1 MFDLITA
8 ARCLKML
15 QEQNDI
21 KYSKSY
27 FSQMV
32 KDGKIPFHNKL
43 DSPKKFFKYSEVLQ
57 AIEDSKDP
65 TRDAQREANEKRRLE
80 EPRESVN
87 LLDVAGTYPSVA
99 EMTQQEIDKIQLE
112 AEKIREE
119 VEAAKRDALAAGA
132 KDDEDIWKSSIP
144 GGVTQAEAK
153 AEKEYWL
160 GRKAELEFKKMN
172 KELIGIEEVEREAFE
187 MAKGVRDAFLALPA
201 RLAPILAA
209 DSNQF
214 SIQNKLTLEI
224 NSALESLSNE

>member
-1 MFDLITA
+1 MLDLITA

-32 KDGKIPFHNKL
+32 KEGKIPFHPKP
-43 DSPKKFFKYSEVLQ
+43 DSPKKFFKYGEVLQ
-57 AIEDSKDP
+57 AIQDSKDP
-65 TRDAQREANEKRRLE
+65 TRDAQREANEKRRLANQKE
-80 EPRESVN
+80 NVT
-87 LLDVAGTYPSVA
+87 LLDVAGKYESVA
-99 EMTQQEIDKIQLE
+99 EMTPQEIEASRKE
-112 AEKIREE
+112 AEKIRKEA
-119 VEAAKRDALAAGA
+119 EAAKRDALAAGA
-132 KDDEDIWKSSIP
+132 KEDEDIWKSSIP

-172 KELIGIEEVEREAFE
+172 EELISIEEVQREAFE
-187 MAKGVRDAFLALPA
+187 MSRGVRDAFLALPA

-209 DSNQF
+209 DSEQF

-224 NSALESLSNE
+224 NLALESLSHE

>member
-15 QEQNDI
+15 KDQAGI

-32 KDGKIPFHNKL
+32 KEGRIPFHHKP

-65 TRDAQREANEKRRLE
+65 TRDAQREANAKKREKE
-80 EPRESVN
+80 EN
-87 LLDVAGTYPSVA
+87 TTLLDIAGSYKSA
-99 EMTQQEIDKIQLE
+99 ADMTQEEKE
-112 AEKIREE
+112 AEKIADKKALEE
-119 VEAAKRDALAAGA
+119 AEAAKREALEAGA
-132 KDDEDIWKSSIP
+132 SEDEDIWQSSIP
-144 GGVTQAEAK
+144 EGITQAEAK

-172 KELIGIEEVEREAFE
+172 KELISVDEVEREAFE
-187 MAKGVRDAFLALPA
+187 IAKGVRDAFLALPA

-209 DSNQF
+209 DSDQF

-224 NSALESLSNE
+224 NDALESLSHE

>member
-1 MFDLITA
+1 MLDLITA

-15 QEQNDI
+15 EDEAGI

-32 KDGKIPFHNKL
+32 KDGKIPYHTKP
-43 DSPKKFFKYSEVLQ
+43 DSPKKFFKYGEVLQ

-65 TRDAQREANEKRRLE
+65 TRDAQRIANEQKRKK
-80 EPRESVN
+80 ESST
-87 LLDVAGTYPSVA
+87 LLDIAGTYKSA
-99 EMTQQEIDKIQLE
+99 ADMTPKEID
-112 AEKIREE
+112 AEKKAAQKLKDEA
-119 VEAAKRDALAAGA
+119 EAAKKEALAAGA
-132 KDDEDIWKSSIP
+132 SEDEDIWESSIP
-144 GGVTQAEAK
+144 GGVTQAAAK

-160 GRKAELEFKKMN
+160 GRKAELEFKKMS
-172 KELIGIEEVEREAFE
+172 KELISIEEVQREAFE

-224 NSALESLSNE
+224 NSALESLSHE

>member
-15 QEQNDI
+15 KEQNDI

-32 KDGKIPFHNKL
+32 KEGKIPFHNKS
-43 DSPKKFFKYSEVLQ
+43 DSPKKFFKYSEVLK

-65 TRDAQREANEKRRLE
+65 TRDAQREANKKRRLKNQKE
-80 EPRESVN
+80 NVN
-87 LLDVAGTYPSVA
+87 LLDVAGRYESIA
-99 EMTQQEIDKIQLE
+99 DMTPQEIETSKKE
-112 AEKIREE
+112 AEKIKKEA
-119 VEAAKRDALAAGA
+119 EAAKRDAVAAGV

-172 KELIGIEEVEREAFE
+172 KELISIEEVEREAFE
-187 MAKGVRDAFLALPA
+187 TAKGVRDAFLALPA

-209 DSNQF
+209 DSDQF
-214 SIQNKLTLEI
+214 SIQNKLALEI